1 MATLGSVFAGTF
13 LMMGGSKKPMAT
25 SPPLNASSKPE
36 EDFIHLYI
44 PLLRKSSLAMPVL
57 RPFPMPALGVGTDI
71 CAISRISHII
81 NRRLPQTS
89 RPRASANKSAK
100 TEAEPIPV
108 RTDAIKRMHH
118 FTRRILTPVER
129 YAFSK
134 TYGPSISALEQHGH
148 EPVEDVVKHPNS
160 HIANISRH
168 LAGRWA
174 AKEAVIKACHWR
186 DLSMQEVQI
195 LVLKE
200 SRKIYGVVLD
210 ERQDMEKL
218 SLGTLSHII
227 DEAVETAKN
236 GDEAADA
243 DESGSTVVSGEP
255 KAGPGTV
262 VRVSI
267 SHDGQYATAVC
278 VAVADEGVAGDVGG
292 EAAAREP
299 I

>member
-1 MATLGSVFAGTF
+1 MPG
-13 LMMGGSKKPMAT
+13 
-25 SPPLNASSKPE
+25 
-36 EDFIHLYI
+36 
-44 PLLRKSSLAMPVL
+44 LRA
-57 RPFPMPALGVGTDI
+57 FPMPALGVGTDI
-71 CAISRISHII
+71 CAVSRISHII

-89 RPRASANKSAK
+89 RPRAPANKSAK

-134 TYGPSISALEQHGH
+134 TYGPSISALEQHGR

-186 DLSMQEVQI
+186 DLSVQEVQI
-195 LVLKE
+195 MVSKE
-200 SRKIYGVVLD
+200 SRKIYGVILD
-210 ERQDMEKL
+210 ERQETEKL
-218 SLGTLSHII
+218 SLGTLSHVI
-227 DEAVETAKN
+227 DEAVETAKHE
-236 GDEAADA
+236 GDGADA
-243 DESGSTVVSGEP
+243 YGTYPEVVSGKP
-255 KAGPGTV
+255 KAGPGIV